1 MDNCREGNKTGSHN
15 GEGLAQATIYKKR
28 SEGLSEEERGKPRS
42 DWLEDADCG
51 EGWGSVFLEQRKAC
65 VGGEMS

>member
-42 DWLEDADCG
+42 D
-51 EGWGSVFLEQRKAC
+51 
-65 VGGEMS
+65 